1 MDASEMKAARAQ
13 LILRRN
19 ELMKGLR
26 SQREVWTEFHRVCH
40 GIADL
45 DEKLGED
52 SSVGRALSWL
62 RPPDRDF
69 GGGRR

>member
-1 MDASEMKAARAQ
+1 MDTSEMKAARAQ

-26 SQREVWTEFHRVCH
+26 TQREVWTEFHRVCH
-40 GIADL
+40 GIAEL
-45 DEKLGED
+45 DEKLGGD
-52 SSVGRALSWL
+52 SGEEHGLSWL